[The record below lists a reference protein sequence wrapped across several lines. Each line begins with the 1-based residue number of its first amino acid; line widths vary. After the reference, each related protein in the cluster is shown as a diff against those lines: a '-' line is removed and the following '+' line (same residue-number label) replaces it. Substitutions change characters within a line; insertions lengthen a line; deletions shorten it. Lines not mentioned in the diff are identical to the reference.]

1 MLYDILNRSVIY
13 RIVAQLYRKYL
24 LMKQLTLNDAEMM
37 FEVIIYMLLEYKF
50 DSQTSVMD
58 HNASNDIIDN

>member
-1 MLYDILNRSVIY
+1 
-13 RIVAQLYRKYL
+13 
-24 LMKQLTLNDAEMM
+24 MKQLTLNDAEMM

-58 HNASNDIIDN
+58 HNASNEIIDSQLNLKDNDDNEDDDD